1 MGENFM
7 NKKLKGIISLTL
19 TTVLAASLLA
29 GCGSKT
35 TPANGETSGT
45 KKSSSSSKEDLVFW
59 NVFTGADGENMARM
73 VDAYNKTNPKLK
85 VKNTPI
91 EANDM
96 YTKLP
101 TTVSSK
107 KNVPDVTIVH
117 AERLPLFVEN
127 KMLMP
132 IDKYITAN
140 GKIKAENYNPTGWKI
155 GELGGAR
162 YSIPLDV
169 HSFVTYYNKD
179 LMAKYGPGVMDDG
192 VITFDEIKKIG
203 EASTKDGIYATG
215 ITWMRVKFLAW
226 YAQLGGTLSED
237 GNKPSFN
244 NDKAEKV
251 LTTVKDL
258 IDTKVANQDGEDPGQ
273 LFRSGKMVIWPEGIW
288 MMNSLKDIK
297 NLNWGMTHLIA
308 FDPAKKVNWSSS
320 HQFVM
325 FNNPNMDDE
334 RAAAVMDFINWI
346 GDNSLEWAKAGQLP
360 ASLKL
365 KDDPE
370 FSKMPQ
376 SFLMKEPES
385 QKIFDYKYYGYAA
398 EALDKI
404 VLDTVFGKMDIKA
417 GLKQA
422 VKETEDRIAAGK

>member
-1 MGENFM
+1 M
-7 NKKLKGIISLTL
+7 NKKLKSIISLTL
-19 TTVLAASLLA
+19 TTVLAASLMV
-29 GCGSKT
+29 GCGSK
-35 TPANGETSGT
+35 PASTEGGT
-45 KKSSSSSKEDLVFW
+45 KPASSKEDLVFW

-73 VDAYNKTNPKLK
+73 VDAYNKTNPKIK

-101 TTVSSK
+101 TTVSSG

-117 AERLPLFVEN
+117 AERLALFQEN
-127 KMLMP
+127 GMLMP

-140 GKIKAENYNPTGWKI
+140 GKIKAENYNSTGWKI
-155 GELGGAR
+155 GEIKGNR

-192 VITFDEIKKIG
+192 VITFDEINKIG
-203 EASTKDGIYATG
+203 EASTKDGVYATG
-215 ITWMRVKFLAW
+215 ITWMRVKFLAA

-237 GNKPSFN
+237 GTKPSFD

-251 LTTVKDL
+251 LNTFKGLV
-258 IDTKVANQDGEDPGQ
+258 DTKVANQDGEDPGQ
-273 LFRSGKMVIWPEGIW
+273 LFRSGKMVVWPEGIW
-288 MMNSLKDIK
+288 MANSLKDIK
-297 NLNWGMTHLIA
+297 NLNWAMAPFLSY
-308 FDPAKKVNWSSS
+308 DPAKVINWSSS
-320 HQFVM
+320 HQFTM
-325 FNNPNMDDE
+325 FKNPKMDDE
-334 RAAAVMDFINWI
+334 RAAAVMDFITWI
-346 GDNSLEWAKAGQLP
+346 GENSLEWAKAGQLP

-376 SFLMKEPES
+376 AFLMKVPET
-385 QKIFDYKYYGYAA
+385 QKIYDYKYFGYAA

-404 VLDTVFGKMDIKA
+404 VTDTVFGKMDIKA